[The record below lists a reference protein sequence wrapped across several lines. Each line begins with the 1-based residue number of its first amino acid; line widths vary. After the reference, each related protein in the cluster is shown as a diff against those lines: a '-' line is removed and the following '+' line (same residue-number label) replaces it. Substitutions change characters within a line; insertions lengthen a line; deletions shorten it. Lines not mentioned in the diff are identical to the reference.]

1 MLPTVFQGNYNAV
14 SRHIETNL
22 FPLLR
27 KLSISFYAYS
37 PVAGG
42 FLVKPATQL
51 RAADDPTSTR
61 FGPNART
68 GQMYK
73 SMYGK
78 PSLYEAVEEW
88 EQIAASANVSKASLA
103 YRWITFHSALK
114 AEQGDAVIIG
124 ASKVSQLEESLKAV
138 EAGPLDESS
147 VARIQ
152 EVWEK
157 VEHEAPLD
165 NYNSFVKGMKSGL

>member
-1 MLPTVFQGNYNAV
+1 M
-14 SRHIETNL
+14 
-22 FPLLR
+22 
-27 KLSISFYAYS
+27 SFYAYS
-37 PVAGG
+37 PIAGG
-42 FLVKPATQL
+42 FLVKPAAQL
-51 RAADDPTSTR
+51 RAQNDPTDSR

-88 EQIAASANVSKASLA
+88 ERIAASANISKAALA

-114 AEQGDAVIIG
+114 AEHGDAVIIG
-124 ASKVSQLEESLKAV
+124 ASTVSQLEETLKAV
-138 EAGPLDESS
+138 EAGPLDGES
-147 VARIQ
+147 VKRID
-152 EVWEK
+152 EIWKK

-165 NYNSFVKGMKSGL
+165 NYNSFAKGGK